1 MLVPVVLAKLWSV
14 MPKLFTWPPIKSVL
28 HSLERLTLFLLVGG
42 VLFEI
47 VTGLL
52 NVQYW

>member
-14 MPKLFTWPPIKSVL
+14 VPRLFRWPPVRSVG
-28 HSLERLTLFLLVGG
+28 HAAERLTLIPLVGG

-47 VTGLL
+47 VTGVL
-52 NVQYW
+52 NI